1 MGVAR
6 IAFRERVRVEL
17 VRTEA
22 ALFAYESAMFPRA
35 ESAAYE
41 SAVNLVKCFK
51 PGGPQALLDQFA
63 RFAEAAWQR

>member
-1 MGVAR
+1 M
-6 IAFRERVRVEL
+6 
-17 VRTEA
+17 

-41 SAVNLVKCFK
+41 SAVNLVECFK